1 MPARRLVV
9 SLAGC
14 ATLALATVL
23 VPGAAQA
30 VVAGPS
36 ATLSIDPTHGIP
48 GASLTGRIT
57 VTNCATPTFA
67 LSESYVDV
75 NGNPATATP
84 TTVPVVTPH
93 PDVYTVSLTVPTD
106 AARSN
111 LSGAPVTVTVT
122 ATCNLDAPPVLNS
135 PPLVLNPNARV
146 LRSAALTINQAQ
158 ATDTVLVDALAAA
171 VITADPNRVQLGTP
185 FTFTLTGC
193 IGGLAD
199 LYVLDGAGKD
209 FTVADADVTQT
220 SETRYHGTFTIPK
233 TAKVGDGGIV
243 ADCAQADSTS
253 AGVAFFS
260 KATTAGSG
268 SGSGNGSGNR
278 VPVAIPSRPHFTG

>member
-1 MPARRLVV
+1 MPARRLIV

-14 ATLALATVL
+14 ATLALATIL

-48 GASLTGRIT
+48 GASLTGTIT
-57 VTNCATPTFA
+57 VSNCTRPTFA

-75 NGNPATATP
+75 NGDPATATP
-84 TTVPVVTPH
+84 PAVPVVTSN
-93 PDVYTVSLTVPTD
+93 PDVYTVSLTLPSD

-122 ATCNLDAPPVLNS
+122 ATCSTPVPDS
-135 PPLVLNPNARV
+135 PPLVLNPKARV
-146 LRSAALTINQAQ
+146 VRSAALTANQAQ
-158 ATDTVLVDALAAA
+158 ASDTVLVDALAAA
-171 VITADPNRVQLGTP
+171 VITADPNRVKLGTP

-193 IGGLAD
+193 VGGLAD
-199 LYVLDGAGKD
+199 LYVLDGAGND
-209 FTVADADVTQT
+209 FTVPDADVTQT
-220 SETRYHGTFTIPK
+220 SDTAYHGTFTIPT

-253 AGVAFFS
+253 AGVAFFVNAS
-260 KATTAGSG
+260 TAGSGNGSG
-268 SGSGNGSGNR
+268 SGSGNG
-278 VPVAIPSRPHFTG
+278 VPIAIPSRPHFTG

>member
-1 MPARRLVV
+1 MPARRLIV

-48 GASLTGRIT
+48 GASLTGTIT
-57 VTNCATPTFA
+57 VSNCTGPTFA

-75 NGNPATATP
+75 NGDPATP
-84 TTVPVVTPH
+84 NPSPVPVVTSNP
-93 PDVYTVSLTVPTD
+93 YTVSLTVPSD

-122 ATCNLDAPPVLNS
+122 ATCRTPQSPVPDA
-135 PPLVLNPNARV
+135 PPLVLRPNARV
-146 LRSAALTINQAQ
+146 VRSAALTADQAQ
-158 ATDTVLVDALAAA
+158 ASDTVLVDALAAA
-171 VITADPNRVQLGTP
+171 VITADPNRVKLGTP

-193 IGGLAD
+193 VGGLAD
-199 LYVLDGAGKD
+199 LYVLDGAGND
-209 FTVADADVTQT
+209 FTVPDADVTQT
-220 SETRYHGTFTIPK
+220 SDTAYHGTFTIPT

-253 AGVAFFS
+253 AGVAFFVNAS
-260 KATTAGSG
+260 TAGSG
-268 SGSGNGSGNR
+268 SGSGNG
-278 VPVAIPSRPHFTG
+278 VPIAIPSRPHFTG

>member
-48 GASLTGRIT
+48 GASLTGTIT
-57 VTNCATPTFA
+57 VANCTGPTFV
-67 LSESYVDV
+67 LSESYVNV
-75 NGNPATATP
+75 NGDPATATLA
-84 TTVPVVTPH
+84 TVPVVTSNPN
-93 PDVYTVSLTVPTD
+93 VYTVSLTVPSD

-122 ATCNLDAPPVLNS
+122 ATCSTDTPPVLDGPAG
-135 PPLVLNPNARV
+135 PPLILSPNARV
-146 LRSAALTINQAQ
+146 VRSAALTTNQAQ
-158 ATDTVLVDALAAA
+158 ASDTVLVDALAAA
-171 VITADPNRVQLGTP
+171 VITADPNRVKLGTP

-193 IGGLAD
+193 VGGLAD
-199 LYVLDGAGKD
+199 LYVLDGSGND

-220 SETRYHGTFTIPK
+220 SATAYHGTFTIPK

-253 AGVAFFS
+253 AGVMFFVNAS
-260 KATTAGSG
+260 PAGSG
-268 SGSGNGSGNR
+268 SGSGNG
-278 VPVAIPSRPHFTG
+278 VPIAVPSRPHFTG

>member
-1 MPARRLVV
+1 MPARRLIV

-23 VPGAAQA
+23 VPGTAQA

-48 GASLTGRIT
+48 GASLTDTIT
-57 VTNCATPTFA
+57 VANCTGPTFA

-75 NGNPATATP
+75 NGNPASATP
-84 TTVPVVTPH
+84 ATVHVVTSTPH
-93 PDVYTVSLTVPTD
+93 VYTVSLTIPSD

-122 ATCNLDAPPVLNS
+122 ATCGT
-135 PPLVLNPNARV
+135 PLVPNPNARV
-146 LRSAALTINQAQ
+146 VRSAALTANQAQ
-158 ATDTVLVDALAAA
+158 ASDTVLVDALAAA

-193 IGGLAD
+193 VGGLAD

-220 SETRYHGTFTIPK
+220 SATAYHGTFAIPK

-260 KATTAGSG
+260 KPTTASSGSG
-268 SGSGNGSGNR
+268 SGSRNG

>member
-1 MPARRLVV
+1 MPARRLIV

-14 ATLALATVL
+14 ATLALATIL

-48 GASLTGRIT
+48 GASLTGTIT
-57 VTNCATPTFA
+57 VSNCTRPTFA

-75 NGNPATATP
+75 NGDPATATP
-84 TTVPVVTPH
+84 PAVPVVTSN
-93 PDVYTVSLTVPTD
+93 PDVYTVSLTVPSD

-122 ATCNLDAPPVLNS
+122 ATCSTPVPDS
-135 PPLVLNPNARV
+135 PPLVLNPKARV
-146 LRSAALTINQAQ
+146 VRSAALTANQAQ
-158 ATDTVLVDALAAA
+158 ASDTVLVDALAAA
-171 VITADPNRVQLGTP
+171 VITADPNRVKLGTP

-193 IGGLAD
+193 VGGLAD
-199 LYVLDGAGKD
+199 LYVLDGAGND
-209 FTVADADVTQT
+209 FTVPDADVTQT
-220 SETRYHGTFTIPK
+220 SDTAYHGTFTIPT

-253 AGVAFFS
+253 AGVAFFVNAS
-260 KATTAGSG
+260 TAGSG
-268 SGSGNGSGNR
+268 SGSGNG
-278 VPVAIPSRPHFTG
+278 VPIAIPSRPHFTG

>member
-1 MPARRLVV
+1 MPARRLIV

-48 GASLTGRIT
+48 GASLTGTIT
-57 VTNCATPTFA
+57 VSNCTGPTFA
-67 LSESYVDV
+67 LSESYVNV

-84 TTVPVVTPH
+84 PAVPVLTPN
-93 PDVYTVSLTVPTD
+93 PDVYTVSLTVPSD

-122 ATCNLDAPPVLNS
+122 VTCSAPPVLDV
-135 PPLVLNPNARV
+135 PPLVLSPNARV
-146 LRSAALTINQAQ
+146 VRSAALTANQAQ
-158 ATDTVLVDALAAA
+158 ASDTVLVDALAAA
-171 VITADPNRVQLGTP
+171 VITADPNRVKLGTP

-193 IGGLAD
+193 VGGIAD
-199 LYVLDGAGKD
+199 LYVLDGAGND
-209 FTVADADVTQT
+209 FTVPDADVTQT
-220 SETRYHGTFTIPK
+220 SDTAYHGTFTIPT

-253 AGVAFFS
+253 AGVAFFVNAS
-260 KATTAGSG
+260 TAG
-268 SGSGNGSGNR
+268 SGSGNGSGNG
-278 VPVAIPSRPHFTG
+278 VPIAIPSRPHFTG